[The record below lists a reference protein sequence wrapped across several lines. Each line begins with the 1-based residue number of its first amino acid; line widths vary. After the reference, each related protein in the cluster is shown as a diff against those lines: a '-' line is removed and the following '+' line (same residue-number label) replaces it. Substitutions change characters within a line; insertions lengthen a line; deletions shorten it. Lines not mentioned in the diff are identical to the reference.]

1 MLTLGSGT
9 IDIAF
14 YKPGAVANQSTGSRT
29 VSYFS
34 TTLGYGGTNELV
46 TIGEIGG
53 DVEFDINFQERE
65 FYGQQNFPVAKAY
78 FGGKCEVRA
87 RGVEVKW
94 DNLKNL
100 FHNDLGLQP
109 GLTTPVTAS
118 GAIYGYAVTGHED
131 NPGNYL
137 FRSST
142 GGGSVDSAVKGA
154 GMLPEGGTNFTGYTP
169 RVEGQGGQTAPMGLP
184 RPIYVRFTHR
194 RSDDPSQTVRIHL
207 PKAYSMALTIP
218 FTREDISTMD
228 LDFSGT
234 VDRACKLNAA
244 IDTPTPSV
252 VFVQA

>member
-9 IDIAF
+9 IDIA
-14 YKPGAVANQSTGSRT
+14 YWKPGAVAGQAAGSRT
-29 VSYFS
+29 VPYFGG
-34 TTLGYGGTNELV
+34 TVGYGNTGELV

-100 FHNDLGLQP
+100 FHNDLGTGISNTQ
-109 GLTTPVTAS
+109 GTT
-118 GAIYGYAVTGHED
+118 YGYAVSGHED
-131 NPGNYL
+131 NPGTYL

-142 GGGSVDSAVKGA
+142 GGGSVDAAVKGA
-154 GMLPEGGTNFTGYTP
+154 GMLPAAGESFTGYTP
-169 RVEGQGGQTAPMGLP
+169 RVAGQGGQASPMGLP

-234 VDRACKLNAA
+234 VDRSCKLETG
-244 IDTPTPSV
+244 DTTTPSV

>member
-9 IDIAF
+9 IDIA
-14 YKPGAVANQSTGSRT
+14 YWKPGAVAGQAAGNRT
-29 VSYFS
+29 TAYFAG
-34 TTLGYGGTNELV
+34 TVGYGNTGELV

-100 FHNDLGLQP
+100 FHNDLGLL
-109 GLTTPVTAS
+109 GGITATTTGTTV
-118 GAIYGYAVTGHED
+118 YGYAVTGHED
-131 NPGNYL
+131 APGNYL

-154 GMLPEGGTNFTGYTP
+154 GMLPGSGTDFVGYS
-169 RVEGQGGQTAPMGLP
+169 RFAGQGGQASPMGLP

-234 VDRACKLNAA
+234 VDRSCKLETA
-244 IDTPTPSV
+244 DTSATPSI

>member
-14 YKPGAVANQSTGSRT
+14 WKPGAVANTTTGSRT
-29 VSYFS
+29 ISYFN
-34 TTLGYGGTNELV
+34 TTVGYGNTNELV

-100 FHNDLGLQP
+100 FHNDLGA
-109 GLTTPVTAS
+109 GITAS
-118 GAIYGYAVTGHED
+118 AVTYTYAINNHED
-131 NPGNYL
+131 APGDYL

-142 GGGSVDSAVKGA
+142 GGGSVAGAVKNA
-154 GMLPEGGTNFTGYTP
+154 GMLPAVGTDWAGYTP
-169 RVEGQGGQTAPMGLP
+169 RVAGQGGQAAPMGLP

-207 PKAYSMALTIP
+207 PKAYSMSLMFP

-234 VDRACKLNAA
+234 VDRACKLN
-244 IDTPTPSV
+244 TGEEPTPSV

>member
-14 YKPGAVANQSTGSRT
+14 WKPGAVANQSTGSRT

-34 TTLGYGGTNELV
+34 TSVGYGNSGELV

-100 FHNDLGLQP
+100 FHNDLGLV
-109 GLTTPVTAS
+109 GGITA
-118 GAIYGYAVTGHED
+118 ATATAVEYGYAVTGHED

-142 GGGSVDSAVKGA
+142 GGGAVDSAVKQS
-154 GMLPEGGTNFTGYTP
+154 GMLPGAAESFVGYS
-169 RVEGQGGQTAPMGLP
+169 RVAGQGGQASPMGLP

-234 VDRACKLNAA
+234 VDRACKLNTTG
-244 IDTPTPSV
+244 DTATPSV

>member
-1 MLTLGSGT
+1 MLTLGSGR
-9 IDIAF
+9 IYVADW
-14 YKPGAVANQSTGSRT
+14 YEGASTVPSATYVSGTPTSTQSQL
-29 VSYFS
+29 F
-34 TTLGYGGTNELV
+34 E
-46 TIGEIGG
+46 IGEIAGA
-53 DVEFDINFQERE
+53 VEFTLEFQERE

-100 FHNDLGLQP
+100 FHNDLGLL
-109 GLTTPVTAS
+109 GGITATTVGTTV
-118 GAIYGYAVTGHED
+118 YGYAVDGHED

-154 GMLPEGGTNFTGYTP
+154 GMLPGSGEDFVGYT
-169 RVEGQGGQTAPMGLP
+169 RFAGQGGQASPMGLP

-218 FTREDISTMD
+218 FTRGY
-228 LDFSGT
+228 LDDGPGLL
-234 VDRACKLNAA
+234 RHRRPL
-244 IDTPTPSV
+244 
-252 VFVQA
+252 VQARNG

>member
-14 YKPGAVANQSTGSRT
+14 WKPGAEAGSGSRT
-29 VSYFS
+29 VPYFDG
-34 TTLGYGGTNELV
+34 TTGYGNSGELV

-78 FGGKCEVRA
+78 FGGRCEVRA

-100 FHNDLGLQP
+100 FHNDLGE
-109 GLTTPVTAS
+109 GVTSTALV
-118 GAIYGYAVTGHED
+118 YGYAIDNHED
-131 NPGNYL
+131 NPGAYL
-137 FRSST
+137 FRAST
-142 GGGSVDSAVKGA
+142 GAGLVDTAEPKSS
-154 GMLPEGGTNFTGYTP
+154 GMLPGAGTSFVGYTP
-169 RVEGQGGQTAPMGLP
+169 RVSGQGGQAAPMGLP

-207 PKAYSMALTIP
+207 PKAYSMALMFP
-218 FTREDISTMD
+218 FTREDIATMD

-234 VDRACKLNAA
+234 VDRSCKVSS
-244 IDTPTPSV
+244 TVTPSV